1 MSKIADFLRAGCE
14 VTILFADLHAYLDN
28 QKAPWEL
35 LKHRTEYYE
44 AVIKEMLKSIGVSIE
59 KLNFRRGTEYQLSR
73 EYTLDMYKLTTVTT
87 ERNAKKAGAD
97 VVKQTESP
105 CLSGML
111 YPLLQALD
119 EEYLKVDAQ
128 FGGVDQRKIFTLSEA
143 CLPQLGY
150 AKRLHLMNPMVPG
163 LSGAK
168 MSSSEASSKIDLL
181 DSPDSIKDKLKKAFC
196 PEKVVEENGVLSF
209 VKMVLFAVAGAGKG
223 FTIRRDEKFGGN
235 TEYATYEELEAAYV
249 KGDVFPLDLKNSVAI
264 ALNEL
269 LAPIRQAFSSKEM
282 QALVERAYPKPKAA
296 EAKGPKV
303 DPNQPNDI
311 AKLDIKVGKVIK
323 CENHP
328 QADKLYVSSVDIGEA
343 EPRQVVSGLRNFVP
357 LEQMQGRLV
366 AVLCNLKPS
375 SLVGVKSFAMLLA
388 ASSADHT
395 TVELLDIP
403 AGAVVGERITFE
415 GFPTD
420 KSVPE
425 LARASEKALKIVTPL
440 LHTDGEGV
448 AMYEQVPF
456 MTSAGEVKVKSLK
469 NAPIA

>member
-1 MSKIADFLRAGCE
+1 
-14 VTILFADLHAYLDN
+14 
-28 QKAPWEL
+28 
-35 LKHRTEYYE
+35 
-44 AVIKEMLKSIGVSIE
+44 
-59 KLNFRRGTEYQLSR
+59 
-73 EYTLDMYKLTTVTT
+73 MYKLTTVTT

-150 AKRLHLMNPMVPG
+150 AKRIHLMNPMVPG
-163 LSGAK
+163 LAGAK
-168 MSSSEASSKIDLL
+168 MSSSEASSKIDIL
-181 DSPDSIKDKLKKAFC
+181 DSPESIKDKLKKAFC

-209 VKMVLFAVAGAGKG
+209 VKMVLFAVAAPNGKG
-223 FTIRRDEKFGGN
+223 FTIRREEKFGGN
-235 TEYATYEELEAAYV
+235 TEYATYEALEQAYV
-249 KGDVFPLDLKNSVAI
+249 AGDVFPLDLKNSVTA

-269 LAPIRQAFSSKEM
+269 LAPIRQAFATKEM
-282 QALVERAYPKPKAA
+282 QALVDRAYPKAKVDAAKASA
-296 EAKGPKV
+296 PKV
-303 DPNQPNDI
+303 DPNAPNDV
-311 AKLDIKVGKVIK
+311 AKLDIKVGRVIK
-323 CENHP
+323 CEVHP
-328 QADKLYVSSVDIGEA
+328 QADKLYVSQVDIGEA

-357 LEQMQGRLV
+357 LDQMQGRLV

-388 ASSADHT
+388 ASNADHT
-395 TVELLDIP
+395 QVELLDIP
-403 AGAVVGERITFE
+403 EEAKVGERVTFA

-420 KSVPE
+420 KSVAE
-425 LARASEKALKIVTPL
+425 LARASEKALKAVTPL
-440 LHTDGEGV
+440 LHTDAEGV
-448 AMYEQVPF
+448 AMYQDVPF